1 MAKPFEA
8 ELSAIRWQHLA
19 ISAGVFATAA
29 AGIAGAS
36 LTLGDPA
43 DAGPRVELSLPKMKA
58 EPPAPVAPAAQLG
71 PIQPMPG
78 GQLPPGMS
86 REVFLSPPT
95 GAGLPVP
102 DMATGPAP
110 GAPGAAAAPGLAPP
124 PLAQMGPVRILAP
137 GTGAR
142 PAAAGQKG
150 PPLAPAPIAGLH
162 QPSPNG
168 PLPIVAGGRSASEAY
183 ARPFTDRGGP
193 RVSLMVGGLGLNAAA
208 TQRAIDRLPSEVTL
222 SFVPYADNLQSWIN
236 KARAAGHEVMLEIPM
251 EPMDYPNNDPGP
263 QTLLSSAAPEE
274 NVRRLEN
281 LLGRGTGYFG
291 VTNYLGARFAQSEA
305 AGPLFQALRGRGLAF
320 VSDGGARGLGA
331 AAGGAGVPTA
341 AADRVIDARPSSQDI
356 SAALD
361 ALEALARARGAAVGA
376 GVAYPVTIDEVTRW
390 AGEAQRRGVQL
401 APVSAAAQRRT
412 GG

>member
-1 MAKPFEA
+1 MMARPFEA

-19 ISAGVFATAA
+19 ISAGVFAVAA

-43 DAGPRVELSLPKMKA
+43 DSGPRVELTLPKLAVPKPQA
-58 EPPAPVAPAAQLG
+58 VAPAAELG

-78 GQLPPGMS
+78 GQLPAGMS
-86 REVFLSPPT
+86 REVFLSPPA

-102 DMATGPAP
+102 DMASGAASGQP
-110 GAPGAAAAPGLAPP
+110 GVAAAPGLAPP
-124 PLAQMGPVRILAP
+124 PLPNMGPVRILAP
-137 GTGAR
+137 PTAPR
-142 PAAAGQKG
+142 AAAGAPKG
-150 PPLAPAPIAGLH
+150 PPLSPAPIAGLH

-168 PLPIVAGGRSASEAY
+168 PLPIVAGGRSAADAY
-183 ARPFTDRGGP
+183 ARPFADRGGP

-208 TQRAIDRLPSEVTL
+208 TQRAIDRLPSDVTL
-222 SFVPYADNLQSWIN
+222 SFVPYADNLQGWIN

-291 VTNYLGARFAQSEA
+291 VTNYLGARFAQSDA
-305 AGPLFQALRGRGLAF
+305 AAPLFQSLRGRGLAF
-320 VSDGGARGLGA
+320 VSDGGARGLGGA
-331 AAGGAGVPTA
+331 ATGAGVPTA
-341 AADRVIDARPSSQDI
+341 AADRVIDARPSAQDI
-356 SAALD
+356 SASLD
-361 ALEALARARGAAVGA
+361 ALEALARSRGSAIGA
-376 GVAYPVTIDEVTRW
+376 GVAYPVTIDEVSRW
-390 AGEAQRRGVQL
+390 AAEAQRRGVQL
-401 APVSAAAQRRT
+401 APVSSATQRRA
-412 GG
+412 G

>member
-1 MAKPFEA
+1 MMAKPFEA
-8 ELSAIRWQHLA
+8 ELTAIRWQHLA

-43 DAGPRVELSLPKMKA
+43 DAGPRVELTLPKMKTEA
-58 EPPAPVAPAAQLG
+58 PAPTAPAARLG
-71 PIQPMPG
+71 PIQPIPG

-95 GAGLPVP
+95 GPGLPVP
-102 DMATGPAP
+102 DMASGGAAP
-110 GAPGAAAAPGLAPP
+110 GAVVAPGLAPP
-124 PLAQMGPVRILAP
+124 PLAQMGPVRILTP

-142 PAAAGQKG
+142 PVAAAQKG
-150 PPLAPAPIAGLH
+150 PPLAAAPIAGLH

-168 PLPIVAGGRSASEAY
+168 PLPIVAGGRTAAEAY
-183 ARPFTDRGGP
+183 ARPFADRGGP
-193 RVSLMVGGLGLNAAA
+193 RVALMVGGLGLNAAA

-222 SFVPYADNLQSWIN
+222 SFVPYADNLQGWIN

-263 QTLLSSAAPEE
+263 QTLLSSVAPEE

-291 VTNYLGARFAQSEA
+291 VTNYLGARFAQSDA
-305 AGPLFQALRGRGLAF
+305 AAPLFQALRGRGLAF

-331 AAGGAGVPTA
+331 AAGGAGVPVA

-401 APVSAAAQRRT
+401 APVSAATKGRS